1 MFAELAVLPGLQSE
15 LPGLWPWLGLPTHRE
30 AKPPAA
36 AWARGTSHS
45 TQHLRAPLSRVGYC
59 AQSQRFPSQHFSAS
73 HPLPVQAAAAPV
85 PTEPPQPGWLVPSP
99 GQAGRASPAPV
110 PKVTIVPSEHGPG
123 SARRATTRAQ
133 GACTCSRGRR
143 PRHPSPRRR

>member
-1 MFAELAVLPGLQSE
+1 MLAVLPGLQSE

-30 AKPPAA
+30 ATQ
-36 AWARGTSHS
+36 TSRCSLGSGHV
-45 TQHLRAPLSRVGYC
+45 TQHSAPRSPAQPCGILRTEPTI
-59 AQSQRFPSQHFSAS
+59 SQPALLCFPSTAC
-73 HPLPVQAAAAPV
+73 AGWMAPV

-99 GQAGRASPAPV
+99 GQAGTASPAPV

>member
-1 MFAELAVLPGLQSE
+1 MLPGLQSE

-30 AKPPAA
+30 ATQ
-36 AWARGTSHS
+36 TSCCSLGSGHV
-45 TQHLRAPLSRVGYC
+45 TQHSAPRSP
-59 AQSQRFPSQHFSAS
+59 AQPCGILCTEPTISSQHFSAS
-73 HPLPVQAAAAPV
+73 HPLPVQAGAAPV

-99 GQAGRASPAPV
+99 GQAGTASPAPV